1 LPDHA
6 AGNARGSQNGNG
18 HGTVPGIVAH
28 LKKRMTTSISSPRIF
43 TSVNIEKEVI

>member
-1 LPDHA
+1 M
-6 AGNARGSQNGNG
+6 GNDRGNQNGNG

-28 LKKRMTTSISSPRIF
+28 LKKRMTASISSPRVF